1 MMQGIVDQNC
11 EAMIRLVVG
20 NSRDRRIAIDA
31 LIDTGFTGFL
41 TLPKSIVTQLG
52 LSAYSR
58 EEGTLGDGS
67 HCIFDI
73 YSGVVIWEGQ
83 SIPIDINGSE
93 ATPLVGMGLL
103 YGCQLKINVVVGGQ
117 VTVATIPNTME
128 DLPLDRPK
136 ISQFHFP
143 VALQARLQILLDRQ
157 AAGDFLSVAESQ
169 EARGLVEVVEFLAQ
183 LKSKI

>member
-20 NSRDRRIAIDA
+20 NSRDRRIVIDA

-41 TLPKSIVTQLG
+41 TLPKSIATQLG
-52 LSAYSR
+52 LSVYSR

-67 HCIFDI
+67 RCIFDI

-103 YGCQLKINVVVGGQ
+103 YGCQLKIDVVVGGQ
-117 VTVATIPNTME
+117 VTVAIIPNTTG
-128 DLPLDRPK
+128 DLALDRPTAF
-136 ISQFHFP
+136 QFP
-143 VALQARLQILLDRQ
+143 AALQSRLQTLLDRQ
-157 AAGDFLSVAESQ
+157 DTGEALSVAESQ
-169 EARGLVEVVEFLAQ
+169 EALGLVEVAEFLSL
-183 LKSKI
+183 LKS

>member
-20 NSRDRRIAIDA
+20 NSRDRRVVIEA

-67 HCIFDI
+67 RCIFDI

-103 YGCQLKINVVVGGQ
+103 YGCQLKIDVVVGGE
-117 VTVATIPNTME
+117 VTVAIIPRAKDE
-128 DLPLDRPK
+128 LALDRSTT
-136 ISQFHFP
+136 IQFP
-143 VALQARLQILLDRQ
+143 IALQARLQILLDRQ
-157 AAGDFLSVAESQ
+157 DKGESLSVAESQ
-169 EARGLVEVVEFLAQ
+169 ELQGLAEVAEFLSR
-183 LKSKI
+183 LESGRT

>member
-20 NSRDRRIAIDA
+20 DTRDRRLVIDA
-31 LIDTGFTGFL
+31 LIDTGVTGFL
-41 TLPKSIVTQLG
+41 TLPKSMVTQFG

-67 HCIFDI
+67 RRIFDI
-73 YSGVVIWEGQ
+73 YSGVVIWEDQ

-103 YGCQLKINVVVGGQ
+103 YGCQLKIDVVVGGK
-117 VTVATIPNTME
+117 VTVEIIPNT
-128 DLPLDRPK
+128 
-136 ISQFHFP
+136 
-143 VALQARLQILLDRQ
+143 V
-157 AAGDFLSVAESQ
+157 
-169 EARGLVEVVEFLAQ
+169 
-183 LKSKI
+183 

>member
-41 TLPKSIVTQLG
+41 TLPKSIVTHLG

-67 HCIFDI
+67 CCIFDI
-73 YSGVVIWEGQ
+73 YSGVVIGECDA
-83 SIPIDINGSE
+83 SF
-93 ATPLVGMGLL
+93 TTLL
-103 YGCQLKINVVVGGQ
+103 IAK
-117 VTVATIPNTME
+117 
-128 DLPLDRPK
+128 
-136 ISQFHFP
+136 
-143 VALQARLQILLDRQ
+143 ALTLWGIWRRFIR
-157 AAGDFLSVAESQ
+157 
-169 EARGLVEVVEFLAQ
+169 R
-183 LKSKI
+183 